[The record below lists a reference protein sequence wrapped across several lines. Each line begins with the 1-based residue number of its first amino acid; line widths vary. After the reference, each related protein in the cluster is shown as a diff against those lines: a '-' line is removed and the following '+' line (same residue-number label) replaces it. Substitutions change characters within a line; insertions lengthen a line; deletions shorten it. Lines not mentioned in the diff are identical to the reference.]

1 MSNINRRLELSAVL
15 RRLLGSGNVYYQ
27 PPETV
32 KMKYPAIVYSLDSIQ
47 NVHADDGVYLSHRR
61 YSVTLIDKDP
71 DSKIVDR
78 LSELNCCRFN
88 RQYSSDNLNHFV
100 FTLYF

>member
-1 MSNINRRLELSAVL
+1 MNRRLELSAIL
-15 RRLLGSGNVYYQ
+15 RNTLGSDNVYFQ

-32 KMKYPAIVYSLDSIQ
+32 KMKYPAIVYSLDNIQ

-61 YSVTLIDKDP
+61 YSVTLIDKNP
-71 DSKIVDR
+71 DSSTVER
-78 LSELNCCRFN
+78 LSAIPMCQFN
-88 RQYSSDNLNHFV
+88 RHYTSGDLNHFV

>member
-1 MSNINRRLELSAVL
+1 MNRRLELSAIL
-15 RRLLGSGNVYYQ
+15 RNTLGSDNVYFQ

-32 KMKYPAIVYSLDSIQ
+32 KMKYPAIVYSLDNIQ

-61 YSVTLIDKDP
+61 YSVTLIDKNL
-71 DSKIVDR
+71 DSPTVER
-78 LSELNCCRFN
+78 LSALPMCQFN
-88 RQYSSDNLNHFV
+88 RHYTSDNLNHFV

>member
-1 MSNINRRLELSAVL
+1 MNRRLELSAIL
-15 RRLLGSGNVYYQ
+15 RNTLGSDNVYFQ

-32 KMKYPAIVYSLDSIQ
+32 KMKYPAIVYSLDNIQ

-61 YSVTLIDKDP
+61 YSVTLIDKNP
-71 DSKIVDR
+71 DSPTVER
-78 LSELNCCRFN
+78 LYALPMCQFN
-88 RQYSSDNLNHFV
+88 RHYASDNLNHFV

>member
-1 MSNINRRLELSAVL
+1 MLTNRRLELSALL
-15 RRLLGSGNVYYQ
+15 RYTLRSDNVYFQ

-32 KMKYPAIVYSLDSIQ
+32 KMKYPAIVYSLDNIQ

-61 YSVTLIDKDP
+61 YSVTLIDKNP
-71 DSKIVDR
+71 DSSTVER
-78 LSELNCCRFN
+78 LSALPMCQFN
-88 RQYSSDNLNHFV
+88 RHYTSDNLNHFV

>member
-1 MSNINRRLELSAVL
+1 MLTNRRLELSALL
-15 RRLLGSGNVYYQ
+15 RNTLSSDNVYFQ

-32 KMKYPAIVYSLDSIQ
+32 KMKYPAIVYSLDNIQ

-61 YSVTLIDKDP
+61 YSVTLIEKNP
-71 DSKIVDR
+71 DSPTVER
-78 LSELNCCRFN
+78 LSALPMCQFN
-88 RQYSSDNLNHFV
+88 RHYTSDNLNHFV

>member
-1 MSNINRRLELSAVL
+1 MLTNRRLELSALL
-15 RRLLGSGNVYYQ
+15 RNTLSSDNVYFQ

-32 KMKYPAIVYSLDSIQ
+32 KMKYPAIVYSLDNIQ

-61 YSVTLIDKDP
+61 YSVTLIDKNP
-71 DSKIVDR
+71 DSSIVER
-78 LSELNCCRFN
+78 LSAFPMCQFN
-88 RQYSSDNLNHFV
+88 RHYTSDNLNHFV